1 MKSAY
6 PYTNTPP
13 AQILQRNN
21 VASRTASR
29 ILMDQRAA
37 QNVTRKE
44 QVNNQ
49 ARNTLQLDELRD
61 TGYHYNLMVAPNA
74 FTSLGSTGVSAP
86 TTTAQRDAVLLQQT
100 VDVKS
105 DTLTGLQV
113 GGGKPV
119 EVVEGAMELE

>member
-6 PYTNTPP
+6 PYTNIPP
-13 AQILQRNN
+13 ARILQRNN
-21 VASRTASR
+21 IPSKTASQ
-29 ILMDQRAA
+29 ILMDQRAS

-74 FTSLGSTGVSAP
+74 FTSLGSAGVSAP
-86 TTTAQRDAVLLQQT
+86 TTTAQRDAVLLQQN

-105 DTLTGLQV
+105 DTLSGLQV
-113 GGGKPV
+113 GGGKPI
-119 EVVEGAMELE
+119 EGAMDLE